1 MSTKKRSLSEIS
13 SDIMLV
19 QNSFEL
25 TEQEID
31 EQLDLLHTELHDKEN
46 GVYWFYKSMDKKV
59 ELAKEYKSKMDEVI
73 KKMKYTQEKL
83 KRLVVEAYAA
93 SKQLPAHDEFNP
105 IKIMEM
111 GKVEILDESKIPDE
125 YYIEKIETRLDK
137 RRILEEL
144 KEGTEI
150 PGVRLRVNK
159 HVRGLK

>member
-1 MSTKKRSLSEIS
+1 MSKKRTLMQIS
-13 SDIMLV
+13 GDIMLTK
-19 QNSFEL
+19 NSFEL
-25 TEQEID
+25 TEEEID
-31 EQLDLLHTELHDKEN
+31 EQLDILHTELHKKEN
-46 GVYWFYKSMDKKV
+46 GVYWFYNGMDKKI
-59 ELAKEYKSKMDEVI
+59 ELAKEYKAKMDEAI

-83 KRLVVEAYAA
+83 KRLVIEAYAA

-111 GKVEILDESKIPDE
+111 GKVEVIDETKIPSE

-144 KEGTEI
+144 KEGENI
-150 PGVRLRVNK
+150 PGVRLIKNK

>member
-1 MSTKKRSLSEIS
+1 MSNKRSLNQIS

-31 EQLDLLHTELHDKEN
+31 EQLDLLHDELHDKEN
-46 GVYWFYKSMDKKV
+46 GVYWFYKNLDSKV
-59 ELAKEYKSKMDEVI
+59 ALAKEYKEKANEVI
-73 KKMKYTQEKL
+73 KKLKYTQERL
-83 KRLVVEAYAA
+83 KGLVIEAYTA

-105 IKIMEM
+105 IKIIQM
-111 GKVEILDESKIPDE
+111 GKVDIVDESKIPSE

-144 KEGTEI
+144 KEGKEI
-150 PGVRLRVNK
+150 PGVRLQKNK

>member
-1 MSTKKRSLSEIS
+1 MAKRSLNEIS

-25 TEQEID
+25 TEEEID
-31 EQLDLLHTELHDKEN
+31 EQLDSLHTELHDKEN
-46 GVYWFYKSMDKKV
+46 GVYWFYKNIDSKID
-59 ELAKEYKSKMDEVI
+59 LAKEYKDKASLVI
-73 KKMKYTQEKL
+73 KKLKYTQERL
-83 KRLVVEAYAA
+83 KGLVIEAYKA
-93 SKQLPAHDEFNP
+93 SGQLPAHDEFNP

-111 GKVEILDESKIPDE
+111 GKVEVMDETKIPSE

-144 KEGTEI
+144 KEGKSI
-150 PGVRLRVNK
+150 PGVRLKKNK

>member
-1 MSTKKRSLSEIS
+1 MAKRSLNQIS

-31 EQLDLLHTELHDKEN
+31 EQMDSLHTELHDKEN
-46 GVYWFYKSMDKKV
+46 GVYWFYKNIDSKIA
-59 ELAKEYKSKMDEVI
+59 LAKEYKDKADLVM
-73 KKMKYTQEKL
+73 KKLKYTQERL
-83 KRLVVEAYAA
+83 KGLVIEAYKA
-93 SKQLPAHDEFNP
+93 SGQLPAHDEFNP

-111 GKVEILDESKIPDE
+111 GKVEVIDETKIPDE
-125 YYIEKIETRLDK
+125 YYVEKIETRLDK

-144 KEGTEI
+144 KEGKDI
-150 PGVRLRVNK
+150 PGVRLKKNK

>member
-1 MSTKKRSLSEIS
+1 MANKRSLNQIS

-31 EQLDLLHTELHDKEN
+31 EQLDLLHDELHDKEN
-46 GVYWFYKSMDKKV
+46 GVYWFHKNLDSKV
-59 ELAKEYKSKMDEVI
+59 ALAKEYKQKADDVI
-73 KKMKYTQEKL
+73 KKLKYTQERL
-83 KRLVVEAYAA
+83 KQLVLEAYAA
-93 SKQLPAHDEFNP
+93 SGQLPAHDEFNP
-105 IKIMEM
+105 IKVMET
-111 GKVEILDESKIPDE
+111 GKVDILDESKIPNE

-144 KEGTEI
+144 KEGKEI
-150 PGVRLRVNK
+150 PGVALRKNK

>member
-1 MSTKKRSLSEIS
+1 MANKRSLNQIS

-46 GVYWFYKSMDKKV
+46 GVYWFYKNLDSKV
-59 ELAKEYKSKMDEVI
+59 SLAKEYQEKANDVI
-73 KKMKYTQEKL
+73 KKLKYTQEKL
-83 KRLVVEAYAA
+83 KRLVLEAYAA
-93 SKQLPAHDEFNP
+93 SGQLPSHDEFNP
-105 IKIMEM
+105 IKIIQM
-111 GKVEILDESKIPDE
+111 GKVEIIDESKIPDE

-144 KEGTEI
+144 KDGKEV
-150 PGVRLRVNK
+150 PGVTLRKNK

>member
-1 MSTKKRSLSEIS
+1 MSNKRSLNQIS

-31 EQLDLLHTELHDKEN
+31 EQLDLLHDELHDKEN
-46 GVYWFYKSMDKKV
+46 GVYWFYKNLDSKV
-59 ELAKEYKSKMDEVI
+59 ALAKEYKEKADAVI
-73 KKMKYTQEKL
+73 KKLKYTQEKL
-83 KRLVVEAYAA
+83 KGLVVEAYAA

-105 IKIMEM
+105 IKIIET
-111 GKVEILDESKIPDE
+111 GQVEIIDESKIPSE

-150 PGVRLRVNK
+150 PGVVLKRNK

>member
-1 MSTKKRSLSEIS
+1 MPKRSLNEIS

-46 GVYWFYKSMDKKV
+46 GVYWFYKNLDSKV
-59 ELAKEYKSKMDEVI
+59 ALAKEYKEKADLVI
-73 KKMKYTQEKL
+73 KKLKYTQEKL
-83 KRLVVEAYAA
+83 KGLVIEAYAA

-105 IKIMEM
+105 IKIIQM
-111 GKVEILDESKIPDE
+111 GRVEIIDESRIPNE

-144 KEGTEI
+144 KEGNSI
-150 PGVRLRVNK
+150 PGVRLKVNK

>member
-1 MSTKKRSLSEIS
+1 
-13 SDIMLV
+13 MLV

-31 EQLDLLHTELHDKEN
+31 EQLDVLHTELHSKEN
-46 GVYWFYKSMDKKV
+46 GVYWFYKNLDSKV
-59 ELAKEYKSKMDEVI
+59 ALAKEYQEKANDVI
-73 KKMKYTQEKL
+73 KKLKYTQEKL
-83 KRLVVEAYAA
+83 KGLVIEAYAA

-105 IKIMEM
+105 IKIIQM
-111 GKVEILDESKIPDE
+111 GKVEIIDESKIPSE

-144 KEGTEI
+144 KEGIEI
-150 PGVRLRVNK
+150 PGVTLRKNK

>member
-1 MSTKKRSLSEIS
+1 MAKRSLNQIS

-31 EQLDLLHTELHDKEN
+31 EQLDTLHTELHSKEN
-46 GVYWFYKSMDKKV
+46 GVYWFYKNIDSKIT
-59 ELAKEYKSKMDEVI
+59 LAKEYKERADMVI
-73 KKMKYTQEKL
+73 KKLHYTQERL
-83 KRLVVEAYAA
+83 KGLVVEAYAA
-93 SKQLPAHDEFNP
+93 SGQLPAYDEFNP
-105 IKIMEM
+105 IKIVQM
-111 GKVEILDESKIPDE
+111 GKVEVIDESKIPDE

-144 KEGTEI
+144 KEGKQI
-150 PGVRLRVNK
+150 PGVRLIKNK

>member
-1 MSTKKRSLSEIS
+1 MGKKRSLNQISSEI
-13 SDIMLV
+13 MLT

-31 EQLDLLHTELHDKEN
+31 EQLDELHTELHKKEN

-59 ELAKEYKSKMDEVI
+59 ELAKEYKSKMDDAI

-83 KRLVVEAYAA
+83 KRLVVEAYTV
-93 SKQLPAHDEFNP
+93 SGQLPAHDEFNP

-111 GKVEILDESKIPDE
+111 GKVEIIDETKIPSE

-144 KEGTEI
+144 KEGNDI
-150 PGVRLRVNK
+150 PGVRLIKNK